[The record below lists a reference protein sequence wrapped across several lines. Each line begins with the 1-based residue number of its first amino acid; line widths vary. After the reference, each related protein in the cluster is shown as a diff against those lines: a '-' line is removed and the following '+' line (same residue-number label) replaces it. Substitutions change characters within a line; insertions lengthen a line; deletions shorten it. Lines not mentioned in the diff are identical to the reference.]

1 MTTAVRLQEPL
12 VLGGRRV
19 FPVVAEACTGIGQGV
34 VASVVPLALIIEEE
48 GEYTVALLG
57 IDSVAA
63 LLEKLGAAYLHPW

>member
-12 VLGGRRV
+12 VLGERRV
-19 FPVVAEACTGIGQGV
+19 YPVVAEAWTGFDQGGI
-34 VASVVPLALIIEEE
+34 ASLVPLALIIEEG

-63 LLEKLGAAYLHPW
+63 LAERLGAAYLHPL